1 MLYIEKATHK
11 RVILPKMHTLLASTA
26 TGVKTKSRVLHI
38 YLYFMLAHKM
48 FKVTKFIVET
58 VKSTYI
64 ILVA

>member
-1 MLYIEKATHK
+1 
-11 RVILPKMHTLLASTA
+11 MHTFLASTA

-48 FKVTKFIVET
+48 FKVTKFIVKT

-64 ILVA
+64 IF